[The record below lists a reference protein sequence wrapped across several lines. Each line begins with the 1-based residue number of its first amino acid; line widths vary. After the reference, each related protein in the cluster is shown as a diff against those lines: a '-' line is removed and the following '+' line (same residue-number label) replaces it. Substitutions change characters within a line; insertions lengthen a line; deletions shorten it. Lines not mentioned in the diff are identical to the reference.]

1 MGTPPAPPAHQ
12 PRAGLAVGLTVVVG
26 AACSAPGPMTSS
38 APSAPSLAAPR
49 VAGPARP
56 APVVVPIAPGPCP
69 LVIDEVLAPAR
80 IPLRAAPVAAP
91 DDDCPGGFDPAAA
104 LVAGCG
110 DDDDDCQAGPVGAG
124 GRAHATLDGPGGSG
138 RFWAIGLAVDAGAG
152 AAPRWA
158 CVTGSTVGWRLLVA
172 EAVALAPLPWLRDLD
187 GDGAVEFITWGRLPF
202 GPSGSEVA
210 NALLPV
216 AYQITA
222 SELVRRDDL
231 ARAVAAPVADA
242 YRRLHADDGLFPP
255 TCRAAV
261 IDALTR

>member
-1 MGTPPAPPAHQ
+1 MSPHGRARAVAVTAALAAACGATPPAGPDLLGAAPAS
-12 PRAGLAVGLTVVVG
+12 AVQHAAPTDAATVG
-26 AACSAPGPMTSS
+26 AA
-38 APSAPSLAAPR
+38 
-49 VAGPARP
+49 
-56 APVVVPIAPGPCP
+56 APVVHPIVAGACP
-69 LVIDEVLAPAR
+69 LLIDDVFAPAR

-91 DDDCPGGFDPAAA
+91 DDDCPTGFDPAAA

-110 DDDDDCQAGPVGAG
+110 DDDGDCQAGPVGAG

-152 AAPRWA
+152 TAPRWA

-172 EAVALAPLPWLRDLD
+172 EAAALAPLPWLRDLD